1 MTATL
6 PWGHFTCILITNPQ
20 NNPEKKYHCLHL
32 ELRKQNNWLT
42 FPSPT
47 TSERQHHLTCQRCLV
62 FMCWAEL
69 VPICGEWFEISKLL
83 VSLLKTPSHFL
94 GSSNW
99 MYWLHIDSERSLSSV
114 QFSRSVV
121 SDSLRSHELQHA
133 RPPCPSPT
141 PGACSNSC
149 PLSQWCHPAI
159 LSSVIPFSSLFNL
172 SQHQGLF

>member
-1 MTATL
+1 MTATI

-62 FMCWAEL
+62 LMCWAEL

-83 VSLLKTPSHFL
+83 ASLLKTPSHFL

-99 MYWLHIDSERSLSSV
+99 MYWLHNLIVKGPSV
-114 QFSRSVV
+114 QFSSVT
-121 SDSLRSHELQHA
+121 E
-133 RPPCPSPT
+133 
-141 PGACSNSC
+141 SC
-149 PLSQWCHPAI
+149 PI
-159 LSSVIPFSSLFNL
+159 LCDPTDCRTSGFPVHH
-172 SQHQGLF
+172 QHSAALIFFLM